1 MKDFEITEK
10 NYLYLLRYFDG
21 DIKSLN
27 IDDLKNLKK
36 GIFKGKPVNKIDN
49 ESYKL
54 FKFIITVR
62 SKDPK
67 KYAKMKW
74 IYPEWSKEEK
84 LKKLK
89 ENFPEDYESEEESEE
104 ELPSVPVGLNP
115 GSPPPSDEI
124 DSDLRKFA
132 YAPLDDEIEVT
143 NIESVKKS
151 VLPQRKAFI
160 DWINTFYENQ
170 LKSHPQDREDEIKQT
185 KIYQFFVKQYLSIET
200 PFRGLLV
207 YHGLGTGK
215 TATSVV
221 TSEGLSKDMK
231 IYTILPASLEENYIN
246 EVKDWGNKLFKIS
259 ENNWIFYSEKEI
271 KDDLKL
277 RRMLSN
283 TYGIEE
289 KLITKIFNKTKNK
302 LKNNIED
309 SPDYEERVKSIMRK
323 INSIK
328 GIFLQS
334 QSIKDENREIYT
346 VTGEPVLKEGEEF
359 NGTCEKLTIEQKM
372 FIEEEINLLIQLKYN
387 FIHWNGFPEVHKI
400 NYDNPK
406 FKKNPSP
413 GQKLG
418 QDLVEKYIYNR
429 DNYSIL
435 SPFRENVVII
445 DEVHNFVNQIMNE
458 SDAATVFYN
467 WIVNSEDVKLI
478 FLSGTPVINKPA
490 EIAILY
496 NMLRG
501 IIHIFDFTIKSTR
514 DELDVQTDLRK
525 EFYKENSSI
534 EQLHV
539 KKKKGKLIVSFTK
552 NKTNFESILEN
563 DKVKTIKYNDHTLE
577 EFLNEIYEGL
587 SKIFESKDITPSR
600 EDLNGLSN
608 FDKLK
613 SGKSI
618 IFDDETGIIF
628 NRKQKLFDIYDDDKL
643 IDLSNNENFMEYFF
657 DDTFNIPSKKQVLLR
672 RMLLGLTSYYP
683 IDRSSIVNMPEVVE
697 PKILPLYSDYSIVK
711 SINIIPCYMSSIQWS
726 SYEYEY
732 TKEKMKRIQQI
743 RRGNMYNDKENET
756 FNIRI
761 RQSCNIVY
769 EDDTF
774 KADNN
779 EEIKNQVYE
788 NMIKNDHF
796 SIKGNLKLFSPKFY
810 EIMKNIQNFLD
821 QEGTPT
827 GKILYYSDFRH
838 ESGSEVFEKILNA
851 NGYERYDS
859 DKKNINELIKS
870 NNKKKRYT
878 FITGNETQ
886 EERKFNKDAFNH
898 NENIYGEYIQIIL
911 ISKSGAEG
919 ISLKCVRQVHIMEP
933 FWNYI
938 RVDQVLGRAIRME
951 SHNELPEDQ
960 RNVEQ
965 YLYLSMLPDGNS
977 PEEIF
982 SSMKELQWNEVE
994 KIEYSSNI
1002 KNELFKEHKTVYKT
1016 IQKIISIKKETKGRS
1031 IDQVLFD
1038 IMEKK
1043 HLISNKITN
1052 IIKESSVD
1060 CIQNTRDDIQL
1071 NEKCLRFSSKVLDE
1085 EAHFPGINS
1094 SELNEIDQKQFKS
1107 TFMYKIDPD
1116 IYVILAIKD
1125 QKDTYIY
1132 YQLPNVTSNIDVRYI
1147 RENGILLA
1155 EYNPIYKVFN
1165 IYEGKEHS
1173 LDELLGNKLSV
1184 FQSIYNAPEIII
1196 KNKIE
1201 KELFPSLDEIK
1212 TDENLKGLIIKYNPS
1227 EVLFYSPKRT
1237 SNIIWLYEYQR
1248 YKENYFSTDMIKPL
1262 FLRNKKVYI
1271 SN

>member
-1 MKDFEITEK
+1 MKDFEIIEK
-10 NYLYLLRYFDG
+10 NYLYLLKYFDG
-21 DIKSLN
+21 DVKNLN
-27 IDDLKNLKK
+27 LDDLKKLKK
-36 GIFKGKPVNKIDN
+36 GIFKGEQVNKIDD
-49 ESYKL
+49 EPYKL
-54 FKFIITVR
+54 FKFIVNIR
-62 SKDPK
+62 NKEPK
-67 KYAKMKW
+67 KYAKMRWK
-74 IYPEWSKEEK
+74 YPEWSKEEQ

-89 ENFPEDYESEEESEE
+89 EKFPEDYEEESDEE
-104 ELPSVPVGLNP
+104 IEDSIDDINIPVVG
-115 GSPPPSDEI
+115 
-124 DSDLRKFA
+124 R
-132 YAPLDDEIEVT
+132 DDEIEVSK
-143 NIESVKKS
+143 IESITKS
-151 VLPQRKAFI
+151 VIPQRKAFI
-160 DWINTFYENQ
+160 DWINSFYEDQ
-170 LKSHPQDREDEIKQT
+170 LKSHPQDRQDEIKKT

-289 KLITKIFNKTKNK
+289 KIITKIFNKTKNK
-302 LKNNIED
+302 LKKNIED
-309 SPDYEERVKSIMRK
+309 SPDYEQRVQSIMKK

-334 QSIKDENREIYT
+334 QSIKDENRDIYT
-346 VTGEPVLKEGEEF
+346 VTGEPILKEGEEF
-359 NGTCEKLTIEQKM
+359 NGTCEKLTVEQKM
-372 FIEEEINLLIQLKYN
+372 FIEEEINILIQLKYN

-400 NYDNPK
+400 NYENPK

-418 QDLVEKYIYNR
+418 QDLAEKYIYNR

-467 WIVNSEDVKLI
+467 WIVNSEDVKLV

-514 DELDVQTDLRK
+514 DELDVQDDLRK
-525 EFYKENSSI
+525 EFYTENSSI

-539 KKKKGKLIVSFTK
+539 KKKKGKLVVSFTK
-552 NKTNFESILEN
+552 NKSNFESILED

-577 EFLNEIYEGL
+577 QFLNEIYEGL
-587 SKIFESKDITPSR
+587 SKIFEAKDITPSK
-600 EDLNGLSN
+600 EDLNGLNN

-613 SGKSI
+613 SGKPM

-628 NRKQKLFDIYDDDKL
+628 NRKQKLFDIYEDDKL

-657 DDTFNIPSKKQVLLR
+657 DDTFNIPTKKQVLLR

-697 PKILPLYSDYSIVK
+697 PKILPLYADYTIVK

-743 RRGNMYNDKENET
+743 RKGNMYNDKENET
-756 FNIRI
+756 YNIRV

-774 KADNN
+774 RADNN
-779 EEIKNQVYE
+779 SEVKKKVYE

-796 SIKGNLKLFSPKFY
+796 SVEGNLKLFSPKFY
-810 EIMKNIQNFLD
+810 EIMKNIQKFID
-821 QEGTPT
+821 QEGNPS

-851 NGYERYDS
+851 NGYEKYDS
-859 DKKNINELIKS
+859 EKKDIQEIIQNK
-870 NNKKKRYT
+870 NKKKRYT

-886 EERKFNKDAFNH
+886 EERKINKDAFNH
-898 NENIYGEYIQIIL
+898 KENIYGEYLQIIL

-951 SHNELPEDQ
+951 SHNELPEDK

-982 SSMKELQWNEVE
+982 LSMKELHWNEVE
-994 KIEYSSNI
+994 NIEYTNNI
-1002 KNELFKEHKTVYKT
+1002 KNILFKEHKSVYKT
-1016 IQKIISIKKETKGRS
+1016 ILKLLSMKKETKGRS

-1052 IIKESSVD
+1052 IIKESSID

-1071 NEKCLRFSSKVLDE
+1071 NEKCLRFSSKVINE

-1107 TFMYKIDPD
+1107 TFIYKIDPD
-1116 IYVILAIKD
+1116 IYVILATSITTSTWRP
-1125 QKDTYIY
+1125 TYIY
-1132 YQLPNVTSNIDVRYI
+1132 YQLPNITSNVDVRYI
-1147 RENGILLA
+1147 RENGILLG
-1155 EYNPIYKVFN
+1155 EYNPLQKIFT
-1165 IYEGKEHS
+1165 IYEGKEHQ

-1184 FQSIYNAPEIII
+1184 FQSIYTVSELIM

-1201 KELFPSLDEIK
+1201 KELFPPLDEIK
-1212 TDENLKGLIIKYNPS
+1212 KDENLKGLIIKYNPS

-1237 SNIIWLYEYQR
+1237 SNVIWLYEYQR
-1248 YKENYFSTDMIKPL
+1248 YKENNYSTDMIKPL
-1262 FLRNKKVYI
+1262 LLRNKKVYI

>member
-1 MKDFEITEK
+1 MKDFEIIEK
-10 NYLYLLRYFDG
+10 NYLYLLKYFDG
-21 DIKSLN
+21 DVKNLN
-27 IDDLKNLKK
+27 LDDLKKLKK
-36 GIFKGKPVNKIDN
+36 GIFKGEQVNKIDD
-49 ESYKL
+49 EPYKL
-54 FKFIITVR
+54 FKFIVNIR
-62 SKDPK
+62 NKEPK
-67 KYAKMKW
+67 KYAKMRWK
-74 IYPEWSKEEK
+74 YPEWSKEEQ

-89 ENFPEDYESEEESEE
+89 EKFPEDYEEESDEE
-104 ELPSVPVGLNP
+104 IEDSIDDINIPVVG
-115 GSPPPSDEI
+115 
-124 DSDLRKFA
+124 R
-132 YAPLDDEIEVT
+132 DDEIEVSK
-143 NIESVKKS
+143 IESITKS
-151 VLPQRKAFI
+151 VIPQRKAFI
-160 DWINTFYENQ
+160 DWINSFYEDQ
-170 LKSHPQDREDEIKQT
+170 LKSHPHDRQDEIKKT

-289 KLITKIFNKTKNK
+289 KIITKIFNKTKNK
-302 LKNNIED
+302 LKKNIED
-309 SPDYEERVKSIMRK
+309 SPDYEQRVQSIMKK

-334 QSIKDENREIYT
+334 QSIKDENRDIYT
-346 VTGEPVLKEGEEF
+346 VTGEPILKEGEEF
-359 NGTCEKLTIEQKM
+359 NGTCEKLTVEQKM
-372 FIEEEINLLIQLKYN
+372 FIEEEINILIQLKYN

-400 NYDNPK
+400 NYENPK

-418 QDLVEKYIYNR
+418 QDLAEKYIYNR

-467 WIVNSEDVKLI
+467 WIVNSEDVKLV

-514 DELDVQTDLRK
+514 DELDVQDDLRK
-525 EFYKENSSI
+525 EFYTENSSI

-539 KKKKGKLIVSFTK
+539 KKKKGKLVVSFTK
-552 NKTNFESILEN
+552 NKSNFESILED

-577 EFLNEIYEGL
+577 QFLNEIYEGL
-587 SKIFESKDITPSR
+587 SKIFEAKDITPSK
-600 EDLNGLSN
+600 EDLNGLNN

-613 SGKSI
+613 SGKPM

-628 NRKQKLFDIYDDDKL
+628 NRKQKLFDIYEDDKL

-657 DDTFNIPSKKQVLLR
+657 DDTFNIPTKKQVLLR

-697 PKILPLYSDYSIVK
+697 PKILPLYADYTIVK

-743 RRGNMYNDKENET
+743 RKGNMYNDKENET
-756 FNIRI
+756 YNIRV

-774 KADNN
+774 RADNN
-779 EEIKNQVYE
+779 SEVKKKVYE

-796 SIKGNLKLFSPKFY
+796 SVEGNLKLFSPKFY
-810 EIMKNIQNFLD
+810 EIMKNIQKFID
-821 QEGTPT
+821 QEGNPS

-851 NGYERYDS
+851 NGYEKYDS
-859 DKKNINELIKS
+859 EKKDIQEIIQNK
-870 NNKKKRYT
+870 NKKKRYT

-886 EERKFNKDAFNH
+886 EERKINKDAFNH
-898 NENIYGEYIQIIL
+898 KENIYGEYLQIIL

-951 SHNELPEDQ
+951 SHNELPEDK

-982 SSMKELQWNEVE
+982 LSMKELHWNEVE
-994 KIEYSSNI
+994 NIEYTNNI
-1002 KNELFKEHKTVYKT
+1002 KNILFKEHKSVYKT
-1016 IQKIISIKKETKGRS
+1016 ILKLLSMKKETKGRS

-1052 IIKESSVD
+1052 IIKESSID

-1071 NEKCLRFSSKVLDE
+1071 NEKCLRFSSKVINE

-1107 TFMYKIDPD
+1107 TFIYKIDPD
-1116 IYVILAIKD
+1116 IYVILATSITTSTWRP
-1125 QKDTYIY
+1125 TYIY
-1132 YQLPNVTSNIDVRYI
+1132 YQLPNVTSNVDVRYI
-1147 RENGILLA
+1147 RENGILLG
-1155 EYNPIYKVFN
+1155 EYNPLQKIFT
-1165 IYEGKEHS
+1165 IYEGKEHQ

-1184 FQSIYNAPEIII
+1184 FQSIYTVSELIM

-1201 KELFPSLDEIK
+1201 KELFPPLDEIK
-1212 TDENLKGLIIKYNPS
+1212 KDENLKGLIIKYNPS

-1237 SNIIWLYEYQR
+1237 SNVIWLYEYQR
-1248 YKENYFSTDMIKPL
+1248 YKENNYSTDMIKPL
-1262 FLRNKKVYI
+1262 LLRNKKVYI

>member
-1 MKDFEITEK
+1 MKDFEIIEK
-10 NYLYLLRYFDG
+10 NYLYLLKYFDG
-21 DIKSLN
+21 DVKNLN
-27 IDDLKNLKK
+27 LDDLKKLKK
-36 GIFKGKPVNKIDN
+36 GIFKGEQVNKIDD
-49 ESYKL
+49 EPYKL
-54 FKFIITVR
+54 FKFIVNIR
-62 SKDPK
+62 NKEPK
-67 KYAKMKW
+67 KYAKMRWK
-74 IYPEWSKEEK
+74 YPEWSKEEQ

-89 ENFPEDYESEEESEE
+89 EKFPEDYEEESDEE
-104 ELPSVPVGLNP
+104 IEDSIDDINIPVVG
-115 GSPPPSDEI
+115 
-124 DSDLRKFA
+124 R
-132 YAPLDDEIEVT
+132 DDEIEVSK
-143 NIESVKKS
+143 IESITKS
-151 VLPQRKAFI
+151 VIPQRKAFI
-160 DWINTFYENQ
+160 DWINSFYEDQ
-170 LKSHPQDREDEIKQT
+170 LKSNPQDRQDEINKT

-289 KLITKIFNKTKNK
+289 KIITKIFNKTKNK
-302 LKNNIED
+302 LKKNIED
-309 SPDYEERVKSIMRK
+309 SPDYEQRVQSIMKK

-334 QSIKDENREIYT
+334 QSIKDENRDIYT
-346 VTGEPVLKEGEEF
+346 VTGEPILKEGEEF
-359 NGTCEKLTIEQKM
+359 NGTCEKLTVEQKM
-372 FIEEEINLLIQLKYN
+372 FIEEEINILIQLKYN

-400 NYDNPK
+400 NYENPK

-418 QDLVEKYIYNR
+418 QDLAEKYIYNR

-467 WIVNSEDVKLI
+467 WIVNSEDVKLV

-514 DELDVQTDLRK
+514 DELDVQDDLRK
-525 EFYKENSSI
+525 EFYTENSSI

-539 KKKKGKLIVSFTK
+539 KKKKGKLVVSFTK
-552 NKTNFESILEN
+552 NKSNFESILED

-577 EFLNEIYEGL
+577 QFLNEIYEGL
-587 SKIFESKDITPSR
+587 SKIFEAKDITPSK
-600 EDLNGLSN
+600 EDLNGLNN

-613 SGKSI
+613 SGKPM

-628 NRKQKLFDIYDDDKL
+628 NRKQKLFDIYEDDKL

-657 DDTFNIPSKKQVLLR
+657 DDTFNIPTKKQVLLR

-697 PKILPLYSDYSIVK
+697 PKILPLYADYTIVK

-743 RRGNMYNDKENET
+743 RKGNMYNDKENET
-756 FNIRI
+756 YNIRV

-774 KADNN
+774 RADNN
-779 EEIKNQVYE
+779 SEVKKKVYE

-796 SIKGNLKLFSPKFY
+796 SVEGNLKLFSPKFY
-810 EIMKNIQNFLD
+810 EIMKNIQKFID
-821 QEGTPT
+821 QEGNPS

-851 NGYERYDS
+851 NGYEKYDS
-859 DKKNINELIKS
+859 EKKDIQEIIQNK
-870 NNKKKRYT
+870 NKKKRYT

-886 EERKFNKDAFNH
+886 EERKINKDAFNH
-898 NENIYGEYIQIIL
+898 KENIYGEYLQIIL

-951 SHNELPEDQ
+951 SHNELPEDK

-982 SSMKELQWNEVE
+982 LSMKELHWNEVE
-994 KIEYSSNI
+994 NIEYTNNI
-1002 KNELFKEHKTVYKT
+1002 KNILFKEHKSVYKT
-1016 IQKIISIKKETKGRS
+1016 ILKLLSMKKETKGRS

-1052 IIKESSVD
+1052 IIKESSID

-1071 NEKCLRFSSKVLDE
+1071 NEKCLRFSSKVINE

-1107 TFMYKIDPD
+1107 TFIYKIDPD
-1116 IYVILAIKD
+1116 IYVILATSITTSTWRP
-1125 QKDTYIY
+1125 TYIY
-1132 YQLPNVTSNIDVRYI
+1132 YQLPNITSNVDVRYI
-1147 RENGILLA
+1147 RENGILLG
-1155 EYNPIYKVFN
+1155 EYNPLQKIFT
-1165 IYEGKEHS
+1165 IYEGKEHQ

-1184 FQSIYNAPEIII
+1184 FQSIYTVSELIM

-1201 KELFPSLDEIK
+1201 KELFPPLDEIK
-1212 TDENLKGLIIKYNPS
+1212 KDENLKGLIIKYNPS

-1237 SNIIWLYEYQR
+1237 SNVIWLYEYQR
-1248 YKENYFSTDMIKPL
+1248 YKENNYSTDMIKPL
-1262 FLRNKKVYI
+1262 LLRNKKVYI

>member
-1 MKDFEITEK
+1 
-10 NYLYLLRYFDG
+10 
-21 DIKSLN
+21 
-27 IDDLKNLKK
+27 
-36 GIFKGKPVNKIDN
+36 
-49 ESYKL
+49 
-54 FKFIITVR
+54 
-62 SKDPK
+62 
-67 KYAKMKW
+67 
-74 IYPEWSKEEK
+74 
-84 LKKLK
+84 
-89 ENFPEDYESEEESEE
+89 
-104 ELPSVPVGLNP
+104 
-115 GSPPPSDEI
+115 
-124 DSDLRKFA
+124 
-132 YAPLDDEIEVT
+132 
-143 NIESVKKS
+143 
-151 VLPQRKAFI
+151 
-160 DWINTFYENQ
+160 
-170 LKSHPQDREDEIKQT
+170 
-185 KIYQFFVKQYLSIET
+185 
-200 PFRGLLV
+200 
-207 YHGLGTGK
+207 
-215 TATSVV
+215 
-221 TSEGLSKDMK
+221 
-231 IYTILPASLEENYIN
+231 
-246 EVKDWGNKLFKIS
+246 
-259 ENNWIFYSEKEI
+259 
-271 KDDLKL
+271 
-277 RRMLSN
+277 
-283 TYGIEE
+283 
-289 KLITKIFNKTKNK
+289 
-302 LKNNIED
+302 
-309 SPDYEERVKSIMRK
+309 
-323 INSIK
+323 
-328 GIFLQS
+328 
-334 QSIKDENREIYT
+334 
-346 VTGEPVLKEGEEF
+346 
-359 NGTCEKLTIEQKM
+359 M
-372 FIEEEINLLIQLKYN
+372 FIEEEINILIQLKYN

-400 NYDNPK
+400 NYENPK

-418 QDLVEKYIYNR
+418 QDLAEKYIYNR

-467 WIVNSEDVKLI
+467 WIVNSEDVKLV

-514 DELDVQTDLRK
+514 DELDVQDDLRK
-525 EFYKENSSI
+525 EFYTENSSI

-539 KKKKGKLIVSFTK
+539 KKKKGKLVVSFTK
-552 NKTNFESILEN
+552 NKSNFESILED

-577 EFLNEIYEGL
+577 QFLNEIYEGL
-587 SKIFESKDITPSR
+587 SKIFEAKDITPSK
-600 EDLNGLSN
+600 EDLNGLNN

-613 SGKSI
+613 SGKPM

-628 NRKQKLFDIYDDDKL
+628 NRKQKLFDIYEDDKL

-657 DDTFNIPSKKQVLLR
+657 DDTFNIPTKKQVLLR

-697 PKILPLYSDYSIVK
+697 PKILPLYADYTIVK

-743 RRGNMYNDKENET
+743 RKGNMYNDKENET
-756 FNIRI
+756 YNIRV

-774 KADNN
+774 RADNN
-779 EEIKNQVYE
+779 SEVKKKVYE

-796 SIKGNLKLFSPKFY
+796 SVEGNLKLFSPKFY
-810 EIMKNIQNFLD
+810 EIMKNIQKFID
-821 QEGTPT
+821 QEGNPS

-851 NGYERYDS
+851 NGYEKYDS
-859 DKKNINELIKS
+859 EKKDIQEIIQNK
-870 NNKKKRYT
+870 NKKKRYT

-886 EERKFNKDAFNH
+886 EERKINKDAFNH
-898 NENIYGEYIQIIL
+898 KENIYGEYLQIIL

-951 SHNELPEDQ
+951 SHNELPEDK

-982 SSMKELQWNEVE
+982 LSMKELHWNEVE
-994 KIEYSSNI
+994 NIEYTNNI
-1002 KNELFKEHKTVYKT
+1002 KNILFKEHKSVYKT
-1016 IQKIISIKKETKGRS
+1016 ILKLLSMKKETKGRS

-1052 IIKESSVD
+1052 IIKESSID

-1071 NEKCLRFSSKVLDE
+1071 NEKCLRFSSKVINE

-1107 TFMYKIDPD
+1107 TFIYKIDPD
-1116 IYVILAIKD
+1116 IYVILATSITTSTWRP
-1125 QKDTYIY
+1125 TYIY
-1132 YQLPNVTSNIDVRYI
+1132 YQLPNITSNVDVRYI
-1147 RENGILLA
+1147 RENGILLG
-1155 EYNPIYKVFN
+1155 EYNPLQKIFT
-1165 IYEGKEHS
+1165 IYEGKEHQ

-1184 FQSIYNAPEIII
+1184 FQSIYTVSELIM

-1201 KELFPSLDEIK
+1201 KELFPPLDEIK
-1212 TDENLKGLIIKYNPS
+1212 KDENLKGLIIKYNPS

-1237 SNIIWLYEYQR
+1237 SNVIWLYEYQR
-1248 YKENYFSTDMIKPL
+1248 YKENNYSTDMIKPL
-1262 FLRNKKVYI
+1262 LLRNKKVYI

>member
-1 MKDFEITEK
+1 MKDFEIIEK
-10 NYLYLLRYFDG
+10 NYLYLLKYFDG
-21 DIKSLN
+21 DVKNLN
-27 IDDLKNLKK
+27 LDDLKKLKK
-36 GIFKGKPVNKIDN
+36 GIFKGEQVNKIDD
-49 ESYKL
+49 EPYKL
-54 FKFIITVR
+54 FKFIVNIR
-62 SKDPK
+62 NKEPK
-67 KYAKMKW
+67 KYAKMRWK
-74 IYPEWSKEEK
+74 YPEWSKEEQ

-89 ENFPEDYESEEESEE
+89 EKFPEDYEEESDEE
-104 ELPSVPVGLNP
+104 IEDSIDDINIPVVG
-115 GSPPPSDEI
+115 
-124 DSDLRKFA
+124 R
-132 YAPLDDEIEVT
+132 DDEIEVSK
-143 NIESVKKS
+143 IESITKS
-151 VLPQRKAFI
+151 VIPQRKAFI
-160 DWINTFYENQ
+160 DWINSFYEDQ
-170 LKSHPQDREDEIKQT
+170 LKSHPQDRQDEIKKT

-289 KLITKIFNKTKNK
+289 KIITKIFNKTKNK
-302 LKNNIED
+302 LKKNIED
-309 SPDYEERVKSIMRK
+309 SPDYEQRVQSIMKK

-334 QSIKDENREIYT
+334 LSIKDENRDIYT
-346 VTGEPVLKEGEEF
+346 VTGEPILKEGEEF
-359 NGTCEKLTIEQKM
+359 NGTCEKLTVEQKM
-372 FIEEEINLLIQLKYN
+372 FIEEEINILIQLKYN

-400 NYDNPK
+400 NYENPK

-418 QDLVEKYIYNR
+418 QDLAEKYIYNR

-467 WIVNSEDVKLI
+467 WIVNSEDVKLV

-514 DELDVQTDLRK
+514 DELDVQDDLRK
-525 EFYKENSSI
+525 EFYTENSSI

-539 KKKKGKLIVSFTK
+539 KKKKGKLVVSFTK
-552 NKTNFESILEN
+552 NKSNFESILED

-577 EFLNEIYEGL
+577 QFLNEIYEGL
-587 SKIFESKDITPSR
+587 SKIFEAKDITPSK
-600 EDLNGLSN
+600 EDLNGLNN

-613 SGKSI
+613 SGKPM

-628 NRKQKLFDIYDDDKL
+628 NRKQKLFDIYEDDKL

-657 DDTFNIPSKKQVLLR
+657 DDTFNIPTKKQVLLR

-697 PKILPLYSDYSIVK
+697 PKILPLYADYTIVK

-743 RRGNMYNDKENET
+743 RKGNMYNDKENET
-756 FNIRI
+756 YNIRV

-774 KADNN
+774 RADNN
-779 EEIKNQVYE
+779 SEVKKKVYE

-796 SIKGNLKLFSPKFY
+796 SVEGNLKLFSPKFY
-810 EIMKNIQNFLD
+810 EIMKNIQKFID
-821 QEGTPT
+821 QEGNPS

-851 NGYERYDS
+851 NGYEKYDS
-859 DKKNINELIKS
+859 EKKDIQEIIQNK
-870 NNKKKRYT
+870 NKKKRYT

-886 EERKFNKDAFNH
+886 EERKINKDAFNH
-898 NENIYGEYIQIIL
+898 KENIYGEYLQIIL

-951 SHNELPEDQ
+951 SHNELPEDK

-982 SSMKELQWNEVE
+982 LSMKELHWNEVE
-994 KIEYSSNI
+994 NIEYTNNI
-1002 KNELFKEHKTVYKT
+1002 KNILFKEHKSVYKT
-1016 IQKIISIKKETKGRS
+1016 ILKLLSMKKETKGRS

-1052 IIKESSVD
+1052 IIKESSID

-1071 NEKCLRFSSKVLDE
+1071 NEKCLRFSSKVINE

-1107 TFMYKIDPD
+1107 TFIYKIDPD
-1116 IYVILAIKD
+1116 IYVILATSITTSTWRP
-1125 QKDTYIY
+1125 TYIY
-1132 YQLPNVTSNIDVRYI
+1132 YQLPNITSNVDVRYI
-1147 RENGILLA
+1147 RENGILLG
-1155 EYNPIYKVFN
+1155 EYNPLQKIFT
-1165 IYEGKEHS
+1165 IYEGKEHQ

-1184 FQSIYNAPEIII
+1184 FQSIYTVSELIM

-1201 KELFPSLDEIK
+1201 KELFPPLDEIK
-1212 TDENLKGLIIKYNPS
+1212 KDENLKGLIIKYNPS

-1237 SNIIWLYEYQR
+1237 SNVIWLYEYQR
-1248 YKENYFSTDMIKPL
+1248 YKENNYSTDMIKPL
-1262 FLRNKKVYI
+1262 LLRNKKVYI

>member
-1 MKDFEITEK
+1 MKDFEIIEK
-10 NYLYLLRYFDG
+10 NYLYLLKYFDG
-21 DIKSLN
+21 DVKNLN
-27 IDDLKNLKK
+27 LDDLKKLKK
-36 GIFKGKPVNKIDN
+36 GIFKGEQVNKIDD
-49 ESYKL
+49 EPYKL
-54 FKFIITVR
+54 FKFIVNIR
-62 SKDPK
+62 NKEPK
-67 KYAKMKW
+67 KYAKMRWK
-74 IYPEWSKEEK
+74 YPEWSKEEQ

-89 ENFPEDYESEEESEE
+89 EKFPEDYEEESDEE
-104 ELPSVPVGLNP
+104 IEDSIDDINIPVVG
-115 GSPPPSDEI
+115 
-124 DSDLRKFA
+124 R
-132 YAPLDDEIEVT
+132 DDEIEVSK
-143 NIESVKKS
+143 IESITKS
-151 VLPQRKAFI
+151 VIPQRKAFI
-160 DWINTFYENQ
+160 DWINSFYEDQ
-170 LKSHPQDREDEIKQT
+170 LKSHPQDRQDEIKKT

-289 KLITKIFNKTKNK
+289 KIITKIFNKTKNK
-302 LKNNIED
+302 LKKNIED
-309 SPDYEERVKSIMRK
+309 SPDYEQRVQSIMKK

-334 QSIKDENREIYT
+334 QSIKDENRDIYT
-346 VTGEPVLKEGEEF
+346 VTGEPILKEGEEF
-359 NGTCEKLTIEQKM
+359 NGTCEKLTVEQKM
-372 FIEEEINLLIQLKYN
+372 FIEEEINILIQLKYN

-400 NYDNPK
+400 NYENPK

-418 QDLVEKYIYNR
+418 QDLAEKYIYNR

-467 WIVNSEDVKLI
+467 WIVNSEDVKLV

-514 DELDVQTDLRK
+514 DELDVQDDLRK
-525 EFYKENSSI
+525 EFYTENSSI

-539 KKKKGKLIVSFTK
+539 KKKKGKLVVSFTK
-552 NKTNFESILEN
+552 NKSNFESILED

-577 EFLNEIYEGL
+577 QFLNEIYEGL
-587 SKIFESKDITPSR
+587 SKIFEAKDITPSK
-600 EDLNGLSN
+600 EDLNGLNN

-613 SGKSI
+613 SGKPM

-628 NRKQKLFDIYDDDKL
+628 NRKQKLFDIYEDDKL

-657 DDTFNIPSKKQVLLR
+657 DDTFNIPTKKQVLLR

-697 PKILPLYSDYSIVK
+697 PKILPLYADYTIVK

-743 RRGNMYNDKENET
+743 RKGNMYNDKENET
-756 FNIRI
+756 YNIRV

-774 KADNN
+774 RADNN
-779 EEIKNQVYE
+779 SEVKKKVYE

-796 SIKGNLKLFSPKFY
+796 SVEGNLKLFSPKFY
-810 EIMKNIQNFLD
+810 EIMKNIQKFID
-821 QEGTPT
+821 QEGNPS

-851 NGYERYDS
+851 NGYEKYDS
-859 DKKNINELIKS
+859 EKKDIQEIIQNK
-870 NNKKKRYT
+870 NKKKRYT

-886 EERKFNKDAFNH
+886 EERKINKDAFNH
-898 NENIYGEYIQIIL
+898 KENIYGEYLQIIL

-951 SHNELPEDQ
+951 SHNELPEDK

-982 SSMKELQWNEVE
+982 LSMKELHWNEVE
-994 KIEYSSNI
+994 NIEYTNNI
-1002 KNELFKEHKTVYKT
+1002 KNILFKEHKSVYKT
-1016 IQKIISIKKETKGRS
+1016 ILKLLSMKKETKGRS

-1052 IIKESSVD
+1052 IIKESSID

-1071 NEKCLRFSSKVLDE
+1071 NEKCLRFSSKVINE

-1107 TFMYKIDPD
+1107 TFIYKIDPD
-1116 IYVILAIKD
+1116 IYVILATSITTSTWRP
-1125 QKDTYIY
+1125 TYIY
-1132 YQLPNVTSNIDVRYI
+1132 YQLPNVTSNVDVRYI
-1147 RENGILLA
+1147 RENGILLG
-1155 EYNPIYKVFN
+1155 EYNPLQKIFT
-1165 IYEGKEHS
+1165 IYEGKEHQ

-1184 FQSIYNAPEIII
+1184 FQSIYTVSELIM

-1201 KELFPSLDEIK
+1201 KELFPPLDEIK
-1212 TDENLKGLIIKYNPS
+1212 KDENLKGLIIKYNPS
-1227 EVLFYSPKRT
+1227 EVLFYSPIRT
-1237 SNIIWLYEYQR
+1237 SNVIWLYEYQR
-1248 YKENYFSTDMIKPL
+1248 YKENNYSTDMIKPL
-1262 FLRNKKVYI
+1262 LLRNKKVYI

>member
-1 MKDFEITEK
+1 MKDFEIIEK
-10 NYLYLLRYFDG
+10 NYLYLLKYFDG
-21 DIKSLN
+21 DVKNLN
-27 IDDLKNLKK
+27 LDDLKKLKK
-36 GIFKGKPVNKIDN
+36 GIFKGEQVNKIDD
-49 ESYKL
+49 EPYKL
-54 FKFIITVR
+54 FKFIVNIR
-62 SKDPK
+62 NKEPK
-67 KYAKMKW
+67 KYAKMRWK
-74 IYPEWSKEEK
+74 YPEWSKEEQ

-89 ENFPEDYESEEESEE
+89 EKFPEDYEEESDEE
-104 ELPSVPVGLNP
+104 IEDSIDDINIPVVG
-115 GSPPPSDEI
+115 
-124 DSDLRKFA
+124 R
-132 YAPLDDEIEVT
+132 DDEIEVSK
-143 NIESVKKS
+143 IESITKS
-151 VLPQRKAFI
+151 VIPQRKAFI
-160 DWINTFYENQ
+160 DWINSFYEDQ
-170 LKSHPQDREDEIKQT
+170 LKSHPQDRQDEIKKT

-289 KLITKIFNKTKNK
+289 KIITKIFNKTKNK
-302 LKNNIED
+302 LKKNIED
-309 SPDYEERVKSIMRK
+309 SPDYEQRVQSIMKK

-334 QSIKDENREIYT
+334 QSIKDENRDIYT
-346 VTGEPVLKEGEEF
+346 VTGEPILKEGEEF
-359 NGTCEKLTIEQKM
+359 NGTCEKLTVEQKM
-372 FIEEEINLLIQLKYN
+372 FIEEEINILIQLKYN

-400 NYDNPK
+400 NYENPK

-418 QDLVEKYIYNR
+418 QDLAEKYIYNR

-467 WIVNSEDVKLI
+467 WIVNSEDVKLV

-514 DELDVQTDLRK
+514 DELDVQDDLRK
-525 EFYKENSSI
+525 EFYTENSSI

-539 KKKKGKLIVSFTK
+539 KKKKGKLVVSFTK
-552 NKTNFESILEN
+552 NKSNFESILED

-577 EFLNEIYEGL
+577 QFLNEIYEGL
-587 SKIFESKDITPSR
+587 SKIFEAKDITPSK
-600 EDLNGLSN
+600 EDLNGLNN

-613 SGKSI
+613 SGKPM

-628 NRKQKLFDIYDDDKL
+628 NRKQKLFDIYEDDKL

-657 DDTFNIPSKKQVLLR
+657 DDTFNIPTKKQVLLR

-697 PKILPLYSDYSIVK
+697 PKILPLYADYTIVK

-743 RRGNMYNDKENET
+743 RKGNMYNDKENET
-756 FNIRI
+756 YNIRV

-774 KADNN
+774 RADNN
-779 EEIKNQVYE
+779 SEVKKKVYE

-796 SIKGNLKLFSPKFY
+796 SVEGNLKLFSPKFY
-810 EIMKNIQNFLD
+810 EIMKNIQKFID
-821 QEGTPT
+821 QEGNPS

-851 NGYERYDS
+851 NGYEKYDS
-859 DKKNINELIKS
+859 EKKDIQEIIQNK
-870 NNKKKRYT
+870 NKKKRYT

-886 EERKFNKDAFNH
+886 EERKINKDAFNH
-898 NENIYGEYIQIIL
+898 KENIYGEYLQIIL

-951 SHNELPEDQ
+951 SHNELPEDK

-982 SSMKELQWNEVE
+982 LSMKELHWNEVE
-994 KIEYSSNI
+994 NIEYTNNI
-1002 KNELFKEHKTVYKT
+1002 KNILFKEHKSVYKT
-1016 IQKIISIKKETKGRS
+1016 ILKLLSMKKETKGRS

-1052 IIKESSVD
+1052 IIKESSID

-1071 NEKCLRFSSKVLDE
+1071 NEKCLRFSSKVINE

-1107 TFMYKIDPD
+1107 TFIYKIDPD
-1116 IYVILAIKD
+1116 IYVILATSITTSTWRP
-1125 QKDTYIY
+1125 TYIY
-1132 YQLPNVTSNIDVRYI
+1132 YQLPNVTSNVDVRYI
-1147 RENGILLA
+1147 RENGILLG
-1155 EYNPIYKVFN
+1155 EYNPLQKIFT
-1165 IYEGKEHS
+1165 IYEGKEHQ

-1184 FQSIYNAPEIII
+1184 FQSIYTVSELIM

-1201 KELFPSLDEIK
+1201 KELFPPLDEIK
-1212 TDENLKGLIIKYNPS
+1212 KDENLKGLIIKYNPS

-1237 SNIIWLYEYQR
+1237 SNVIWLYEYQR
-1248 YKENYFSTDMIKPL
+1248 YKENNYSTDMIKPL
-1262 FLRNKKVYI
+1262 LLRNKKVYI

>member
-1 MKDFEITEK
+1 MKDFEIIEK
-10 NYLYLLRYFDG
+10 NYLYLLKYFDG
-21 DIKSLN
+21 DVKNLN
-27 IDDLKNLKK
+27 LDDLKKLKK
-36 GIFKGKPVNKIDN
+36 GIFKGEQVNKIDD
-49 ESYKL
+49 EPYKL
-54 FKFIITVR
+54 FKFIVNIR
-62 SKDPK
+62 NKEPK
-67 KYAKMKW
+67 KYAKMRWK
-74 IYPEWSKEEK
+74 YPEWSKEEQ

-89 ENFPEDYESEEESEE
+89 EKFPEDYEEESDEE
-104 ELPSVPVGLNP
+104 IEDSIDDINIPVVG
-115 GSPPPSDEI
+115 
-124 DSDLRKFA
+124 R
-132 YAPLDDEIEVT
+132 DDEIEVSK
-143 NIESVKKS
+143 IESITKS
-151 VLPQRKAFI
+151 VIPQRKAFI
-160 DWINTFYENQ
+160 DWINSFYEDQ
-170 LKSHPQDREDEIKQT
+170 LKSHPQDRQDEIKKT

-289 KLITKIFNKTKNK
+289 KIITKIFNKTKNK
-302 LKNNIED
+302 LNKNIED
-309 SPDYEERVKSIMRK
+309 SPDYEQRVQSIMKK

-334 QSIKDENREIYT
+334 QSIKDENRDIYT
-346 VTGEPVLKEGEEF
+346 VTGEPILKEGEEF
-359 NGTCEKLTIEQKM
+359 NGTCEKLTVEQKM
-372 FIEEEINLLIQLKYN
+372 FIEEEINILIQLKYN

-400 NYDNPK
+400 NYENPK

-418 QDLVEKYIYNR
+418 QDLAEKYIYNR

-467 WIVNSEDVKLI
+467 WIVNSEDVKLV

-514 DELDVQTDLRK
+514 DELDVQDDLRK
-525 EFYKENSSI
+525 EFYTENSSI

-539 KKKKGKLIVSFTK
+539 KKKKGKLVVSFTK
-552 NKTNFESILEN
+552 NKSNFESILED

-577 EFLNEIYEGL
+577 QFLNEIYEGL
-587 SKIFESKDITPSR
+587 SKIFEAKDITPSK
-600 EDLNGLSN
+600 EDLNGLNN

-613 SGKSI
+613 SGKPM

-628 NRKQKLFDIYDDDKL
+628 NRKQKLFDIYEDDKL

-657 DDTFNIPSKKQVLLR
+657 DDTFNIPTKKQVLLR

-697 PKILPLYSDYSIVK
+697 PKILPLYADYTIVK

-743 RRGNMYNDKENET
+743 RKGNMYNDKENET
-756 FNIRI
+756 YNIRV

-774 KADNN
+774 RADNN
-779 EEIKNQVYE
+779 SEVKKKVYE

-796 SIKGNLKLFSPKFY
+796 SVEGNLKLFSPKFY
-810 EIMKNIQNFLD
+810 EIMKNIQKFID
-821 QEGTPT
+821 QEGNPS

-851 NGYERYDS
+851 NGYEKYDS
-859 DKKNINELIKS
+859 EKKDIQEIIQNK
-870 NNKKKRYT
+870 NKKKRYT

-886 EERKFNKDAFNH
+886 EERKINKDAFNH
-898 NENIYGEYIQIIL
+898 KENIYGEYLQIIL

-951 SHNELPEDQ
+951 SHNELPEDK

-982 SSMKELQWNEVE
+982 LSMKELHWNEVE
-994 KIEYSSNI
+994 NIEYTNNI
-1002 KNELFKEHKTVYKT
+1002 KNILFKEHKSVYKT
-1016 IQKIISIKKETKGRS
+1016 ILKLLSMKKETKGRS

-1052 IIKESSVD
+1052 IIKESSID

-1071 NEKCLRFSSKVLDE
+1071 NEKCLRFSSKVINE

-1107 TFMYKIDPD
+1107 TFIYKIDPD
-1116 IYVILAIKD
+1116 IYVILATSITTSTWRP
-1125 QKDTYIY
+1125 TYIY
-1132 YQLPNVTSNIDVRYI
+1132 YQLPNITSNVDVRYI
-1147 RENGILLA
+1147 RENGILLG
-1155 EYNPIYKVFN
+1155 EYNPLQKIFT
-1165 IYEGKEHS
+1165 IYEGKEHQ

-1184 FQSIYNAPEIII
+1184 FQSIYTVSELIM

-1201 KELFPSLDEIK
+1201 KELFPPLDEIK
-1212 TDENLKGLIIKYNPS
+1212 KDENLKGLIIKYNPS

-1237 SNIIWLYEYQR
+1237 SNVIWLYEYQR
-1248 YKENYFSTDMIKPL
+1248 YKENNYSTDMIKPL
-1262 FLRNKKVYI
+1262 LLRNKKVYI